1 MLPAAGGI
9 CTHFAVPWYFDV
21 RAHAVSV
28 NIVAATVYI
37 IDYRETER
45 ERERERER
53 GRELFPKID
62 VVWSPLIATTRA
74 GSLTIIND

>member
-1 MLPAAGGI
+1 MLPAAGSI

-45 ERERERER
+45 ER